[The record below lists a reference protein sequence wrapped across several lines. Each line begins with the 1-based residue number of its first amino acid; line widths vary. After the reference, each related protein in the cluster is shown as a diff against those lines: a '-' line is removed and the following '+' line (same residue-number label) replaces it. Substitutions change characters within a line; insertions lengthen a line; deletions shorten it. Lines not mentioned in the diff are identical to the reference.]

1 MGLKSGMKI
10 KDLKPGMEGVNLEV
24 RVLKLE
30 KPRRVKTYTGIEHT
44 LLEGEVEDDTGRAP
58 INFWN
63 EKANEI
69 NGVGLNTRIK
79 ILNCFIT
86 SFKGIL
92 QINVGRGSEIINL
105 MDKPLSDDF

>member
-1 MGLKSGMKI
+1 MKI

-24 RVLKLE
+24 KVLKLE
-30 KPRRVKTYTGIEHT
+30 KPRKVKTYTGIEHT
-44 LLEGEVEDDTGRAP
+44 LLEGEVEDDTGRAL

-63 EKANEI
+63 ERIDEI
-69 NGVGLNTRIK
+69 NGIEVNTRIK

-92 QINVGRGSEIINL
+92 QINVGRESKIINL
-105 MDKPLSDDF
+105 VGRPLYDNF